1 MGCLICE
8 THSIQSIYPFITP
21 IGIFIQ
27 AIGYATMK
35 GFYHQWLFFSNLIFL
50 SEFTCGLLTF
60 ITKINMK
67 NAKQDFLKENP
78 NFNANNLVSV
88 KKRKVKWN
96 YHLLFLA
103 IPAFFDLLQ
112 YNILSLHCAG
122 AGILLNAL
130 QEDVKNAKILLCL
143 IFCII
148 FLRTPIYKHQTIA
161 IIITVSGMI
170 INVIFICFTKSAS
183 IYQI

>member
-1 MGCLICE
+1 MELSF
-8 THSIQSIYPFITP
+8 T
-21 IGIFIQ
+21 
-27 AIGYATMK
+27 
-35 GFYHQWLFFSNLIFL
+35 FSCY
-50 SEFTCGLLTF
+50 SC
-60 ITKINMK
+60 
-67 NAKQDFLKENP
+67 
-78 NFNANNLVSV
+78 
-88 KKRKVKWN
+88 
-96 YHLLFLA
+96 
-103 IPAFFDLLQ
+103 FFDLLQ